1 MDYRSVLE
9 RIIEQVD
16 NQAYLTPSAQ
26 VDPRHR
32 AALEQIGRMIQDPA
46 NSPMSI
52 QRHIEREHQSGRLD
66 RVHYLSALHVLAAS
80 PRVKD
85 WAEAARLAGE
95 QEFAALEAG
104 GPYLQTNLAAVDRH
118 RGVVAYL
125 RGHYETALD
134 HFSRALERQ
143 RSAENLGNVL
153 CTLIR
158 LGELPEAR
166 ALHEQ
171 IEATLPAALVSELN
185 EMVRTDPDLA
195 LLRKEDS

>member
-1 MDYRSVLE
+1 MDYRAVLE

-16 NQAYLTPSAQ
+16 STAYLTPSAQ

-32 AALEQIGRMIQDPA
+32 DVLAEVGAMVQDRSVP
-46 NSPMSI
+46 PDTI
-52 QRHIEREHQSGRLD
+52 RTLIERHFQAGRLD

-80 PRVKD
+80 PRVQD
-85 WAEAARLAGE
+85 WGEAARLAGE
-95 QEFAALEAG
+95 QELAALDQG

-125 RGHYETALD
+125 RGHYDVALD

-153 CTLIR
+153 CSLVR

-166 ALHEQ
+166 SLLAQ
-171 IEATLPAALVSELN
+171 ISATLPQPLVRELTH
-185 EMVRTDPDLA
+185 MVDTDPDLA
-195 LLRKEDS
+195 VLRSEAS

>member
-16 NQAYLTPSAQ
+16 AVAYLTPTAQ

-32 AALEQIGRMIQDPA
+32 EVLADVGAMIQDRSK
-46 NSPMSI
+46 SPELI
-52 QRHIEREHQSGRLD
+52 RATIDHQLEAGRLD
-66 RVHYLSALHVLAAS
+66 RVHYLSAMQVLAAS
-80 PRVKD
+80 PREQD

-95 QEFAALEAG
+95 QELAALDHG

-118 RGVVAYL
+118 RGVVSFL
-125 RGHYETALD
+125 RGYYDMALD

-153 CTLIR
+153 CTLVR
-158 LGELPEAR
+158 LGEVPEAR
-166 ALHEQ
+166 ALYLQ
-171 IEATLPAALVSELN
+171 IRTTLPDDLVTELHQ
-185 EMVRTDPDLA
+185 MVSTDPDLA
-195 LLRKEDS
+195 LLRTENP

>member
-16 NQAYLTPSAQ
+16 AVAYLTPSAQ

-32 AALEQIGRMIQDPA
+32 AVLTEVGAMIQDA
-46 NSPMSI
+46 SISPDHIRTHI
-52 QRHIEREHQSGRLD
+52 QRSYDNGRLD

-80 PRVKD
+80 PRVQD
-85 WAEAARLAGE
+85 WGEAARLAGE
-95 QEFAALEAG
+95 QELAALDQG
-104 GPYLQTNLAAVDRH
+104 GPYQQTNLAAVDRH

-125 RGHYETALD
+125 RGHYDNALD

-158 LGELPEAR
+158 LGETHEAR
-166 ALHEQ
+166 SLLAQ
-171 IEATLPAALVSELN
+171 IRATLPQALVTDLTV
-185 EMVRTDPDLA
+185 MVNQDPDLA
-195 LLRKEDS
+195 LLRTEHA

>member
-1 MDYRSVLE
+1 MDYRAVLE

-16 NQAYLTPSAQ
+16 STAYLTPSAQ

-32 AALEQIGRMIQDPA
+32 TVLQSIGSMIQDR
-46 NSPMSI
+46 SI
-52 QRHIEREHQSGRLD
+52 SADAIRQHIETQFEAGRLD
-66 RVHYLSALHVLAAS
+66 RVHYLSARHVLAAS
-80 PRVKD
+80 PRVQD
-85 WAEAARLAGE
+85 WGEAARLAGE
-95 QEFAALEAG
+95 QELAALDQG

-125 RGHYETALD
+125 RGHYDVALD

-153 CTLIR
+153 CALVR

-166 ALHEQ
+166 SLYAQ
-171 IEATLPAALVSELN
+171 IASTLPRPLVDELTQ
-185 EMVRTDPDLA
+185 MVNQDPDLA
-195 LLRKEDS
+195 VLRQEAP

>member
-16 NQAYLTPSAQ
+16 STAYLTPSAQ

-32 AALEQIGRMIQDPA
+32 QVLTEVGAMIQDPNTTPDTIRA
-46 NSPMSI
+46 HI
-52 QRHIEREHQSGRLD
+52 QRHYEAGRLD

-80 PRVKD
+80 PRVQD
-85 WAEAARLAGE
+85 WSEAARLAGE
-95 QEFAALEAG
+95 QELAALDLG
-104 GPYLQTNLAAVDRH
+104 GPFQQTNLAAVDRH

-125 RGHYETALD
+125 RGHYDNALD

-153 CTLIR
+153 CALVR
-158 LGELPEAR
+158 LGEIDEAR
-166 ALHEQ
+166 SLLAQ
-171 IEATLPAALVSELN
+171 IRATLPQALVTDLT
-185 EMVRTDPDLA
+185 EMVNQDPDLA
-195 LLRKEDS
+195 LLRTEDA

>member
-16 NQAYLTPSAQ
+16 AVAYLTPSAQ

-32 AALEQIGRMIQDPA
+32 QVLTEVGAMIQDPTLHPDA
-46 NSPMSI
+46 I
-52 QRHIEREHQSGRLD
+52 REHIERQYRGGRLD
-66 RVHYLSALHVLAAS
+66 RVHYLSAKHVLAAS
-80 PRVKD
+80 PRVQD
-85 WAEAARLAGE
+85 WGEAARLAGE
-95 QEFAALEAG
+95 QELAALDLG
-104 GPYLQTNLAAVDRH
+104 GPYQQTNLAAVDRH

-125 RGHYETALD
+125 RGHYDNALD

-153 CTLIR
+153 CALVR

-166 ALHEQ
+166 SLFAQ
-171 IEATLPAALVSELN
+171 IQATLPQALVTELI
-185 EMVRTDPDLA
+185 ERVHQDPDLA
-195 LLRKEDS
+195 LLRPEPT